1 LGETI
6 ATPEDEPHER
16 HTELETRVFAL
27 LGAERPDEAHRLLST
42 ELAFAERWLLGR
54 GDEDLGP
61 EGAAELVDLAV
72 AGALRRIADYRP
84 GRGGLLYWAWHELVR
99 CLDASAGQPFDE
111 AECWAEFER
120 ALATHSRERPGSAP
134 GAPVQSVNGIEHE
147 LSELYGELRRRAE
160 QLMRHQPRDH
170 TLQPTALA
178 NEACLKL
185 IGRADLA
192 GIGRDELFAL
202 ACHAMRNV
210 LIDHAR
216 KRGRLKRS
224 ATREHLPI
232 DDLRLSYEERSIDL
246 VGLGDALIELQAL
259 DPRMVKVVDLHFFGG
274 LDLKDT
280 ARLLA
285 MPQRTLERHWAMTKA
300 WLRKR
305 IE

>member
-1 LGETI
+1 
-6 ATPEDEPHER
+6 
-16 HTELETRVFAL
+16 
-27 LGAERPDEAHRLLST
+27 
-42 ELAFAERWLLGR
+42 
-54 GDEDLGP
+54 
-61 EGAAELVDLAV
+61 
-72 AGALRRIADYRP
+72 
-84 GRGGLLYWAWHELVR
+84 
-99 CLDASAGQPFDE
+99 
-111 AECWAEFER
+111 
-120 ALATHSRERPGSAP
+120 
-134 GAPVQSVNGIEHE
+134 
-147 LSELYGELRRRAE
+147 
-160 QLMRHQPRDH
+160 MRHQPRHH

-192 GIGRDELFAL
+192 GIGRDDLFAL
-202 ACHAMRNV
+202 ACQAMRNV

-232 DDLRLSYEERSIDL
+232 DELHLSYEERSIDL

-274 LDLKDT
+274 LDLKET
-280 ARLLA
+280 ARLVA

-300 WLRKR
+300 RLRKR